1 MRLGLVA
8 DTHRPSR
15 LPVFLPS
22 ELLRGL
28 AGCDLILHLGDFNSL
43 PVLERL
49 RELGPVLGVYGNN
62 DDAELIALLPR
73 ERYLQIGAWKLGML
87 HGHEGPGVARE
98 VALREMKDRV
108 DCVVYGHS
116 HWPDNTRREGLL
128 MVNPGSPT
136 QRRRAPARTF
146 AIMTV
151 DDEIAVTHIELT
163 QGT

>member
-15 LPVFLPS
+15 LPVFLPE

-28 AGCDLILHLGDFNSL
+28 DGCDLILHLGDFNA
-43 PVLERL
+43 PAVLERL
-49 RELGPVLGVYGNN
+49 QELGPVLGVYGNN
-62 DDAELIALLPR
+62 DDPGLVEMLPR
-73 ERYLQIGAWKLGML
+73 ERFLEIGAWKLGML
-87 HGHEGPGVARE
+87 HGHDSTLTARQL
-98 VALREMKDRV
+98 ALREMKDRV

-116 HWPDNTRREGLL
+116 HWPDLARREGLL

-151 DDEIAVTHIELT
+151 DDEIETAHIELI
-163 QGT
+163 